1 MVLVEK
7 ITVQQPPAPA
17 AARRVALAIWSQR
30 SPNRWP
36 PRAGS
41 RSRPWSRWRPRTP
54 RLTCRFF
61 LGGNGYFF
69 EGEWLIMVKL
79 SFFLMMVDYEWILN
93 ESTIGRLWLIMVVIL
108 MIVDSSIKKLMNP
121 LLACGRGRKCYG
133 YGTSNSRFFFG
144 EEHVFWDGL
153 SYWCLV
159 GNGWVAGG
167 WWDYY

>member
-1 MVLVEK
+1 MV
-7 ITVQQPPAPA
+7 A
-17 AARRVALAIWSQR
+17 AVTKQMATESWKPK
-30 SPNRWP
+30 SPMESLETKDTETNLP
-36 PRAGS
+36 
-41 RSRPWSRWRPRTP
+41 
-54 RLTCRFF
+54 FF
-61 LGGNGYFF
+61 WGGNGYFF